1 MQKMDK
7 NPDNQLLSL
16 AAQGDKLAY
25 GMLYTQY
32 LNEIYR
38 FVLFKVGSELTAED
52 ITEEAF
58 LKTWERLPKIYK
70 KDGKIDNFRAWLYRT
85 ANNLVIDYYRKKKP
99 VSNIDHT
106 EPSHAAK
113 PEELTQ
119 KHEVSRELTQSIKEL
134 DPESQQIILLRVV
147 NELPHKEIAKIMNIS
162 EGNAR
167 VLLFRALKKL
177 KEMLKEKEGDHA

>member
-1 MQKMDK
+1 MQKMDE
-7 NPDNQLLSL
+7 NPENHLLSL

-25 GMLYTQY
+25 GMLYTKY
-32 LNEIYR
+32 LDEIYR

-85 ANNLVIDYYRKKKP
+85 ANNLVIDHYRKKKP
-99 VSNIDHT
+99 ADNIEDT
-106 EPSHAAK
+106 RPSFAPR
-113 PEELTQ
+113 PEDIAQ
-119 KHEVSRELTQSIKEL
+119 RHEISRELTQSIKEL
-134 DPESQQIILLRVV
+134 DPEYQQIILLRVV
-147 NELPHKEIAKIMNIS
+147 NELPHKEIAAIMNIT

-177 KEMLKEKEGDHA
+177 KEILKEKEGSHA